1 MKRSAE
7 GGLQLASIGE
17 QPLKETKI
25 YTSLMQT
32 MALSHM
38 KPEGY
43 EDVDLP
49 YDLFC
54 PSVQQ
59 KLTETGG
66 NRYQCEFVICRQI
79 FTSIELA
86 KKYLRTTCHHKMTLK
101 AVIEDEAASQE
112 DGVALSD
119 VAPVVDIPTFTK
131 QPFTEIDFLGDEQ
144 VN

>member
-7 GGLQLASIGE
+7 GGLQLASIWE

-54 PSVQQ
+54 PSVQ
-59 KLTETGG
+59 KTLRETGG
-66 NRYQCEFVICRQI
+66 SRYQCEFVKCRQI
-79 FTSIELA
+79 FTSLELA
-86 KKYLRTTCHHKMTLK
+86 KKHLRITGHNKMTLK

-112 DGVALSD
+112 DGVA
-119 VAPVVDIPTFTK
+119 VADIPTFMK
-131 QPFTEIDFLGDEQ
+131 QPFTEIDFLDDD
-144 VN
+144 

>member
-7 GGLQLASIGE
+7 GGLHLASIGE

-38 KPEGY
+38 KPERY

-54 PSVQQ
+54 P
-59 KLTETGG
+59 
-66 NRYQCEFVICRQI
+66 
-79 FTSIELA
+79 
-86 KKYLRTTCHHKMTLK
+86 
-101 AVIEDEAASQE
+101 
-112 DGVALSD
+112 
-119 VAPVVDIPTFTK
+119 
-131 QPFTEIDFLGDEQ
+131 
-144 VN
+144 